1 MKENLIIFDGT
12 ALAYRSHFAFI
23 NNPLINS
30 KGQHTSALVGVINSF
45 IKVYETFQPKYIA
58 ISFDGKEK
66 TFRHERYPLYKA
78 NRPKTPDELISQLDA
93 IYQFFNL
100 IGIKN
105 VASSGYEADD
115 AIGTIAKQFSS
126 VFNVIIVSKD
136 KDFAQLV
143 DENICLYDDREN
155 KFFHETDII
164 DKYDIKPKQFIDYLA
179 LVGDSSDNIPG
190 AKGIGPKTAVKWLH
204 QFNDV
209 ETIYANIASQPNSKD
224 KEKLVASREDVL
236 LSKELATIRTDV
248 PLNITQE
255 GFAFH
260 PSNFAAASLL
270 LQEYELTYIFNRL
283 KKLVGDGH
291 DRPAPVS
298 ATQPSLFTV
307 DHNLQPQQQ
316 QPTFTCVRSIDQLR
330 SILAACTSTVVALD
344 TETTSLDTFTAE
356 LVGISL
362 CFDSSMAYYIPLGH
376 TFAENLEV
384 KEVLAIIKTHLQN
397 KVIIGHNLKYDMQ
410 ILDRYGF
417 VIEQL
422 TAFLFD
428 TMLAAYI
435 LDPGYNEYSLDDCAK
450 RELNYT
456 MTPITDLIGKG
467 KKQVSFAT
475 VELES
480 ATDYAAEDA
489 WATFSLYD
497 IYLKRLKDNNLY
509 ELYTHIELP
518 LVFTLSYLEKQGVHI
533 NTTEL
538 AKLDHE
544 ISQQLKVVIEQIY
557 TIAGETFNLNSPQ
570 KLADILF
577 NRLHLQ
583 PTQKTK
589 TGYSTNIEV
598 LEELA
603 EKHEIA
609 RLIIEYRQLSKLQNT
624 YIQSLPQLVNPTTG
638 RVHSSFNQTITSTG
652 RLSSSNPNLQNIPV
666 RTEIGKKIR
675 AAFQAREGAFIV
687 SADYSQIELRIFA
700 ALSGDTAMLTA
711 IKNGE
716 DIHTNTAAIVFNKP
730 KDQIDSGERR
740 KAKVINFGIIY
751 GMGAFSLSKELG
763 ITMQEGKQFIS
774 DYFAH
779 FPTIKAYIENQ
790 KTLARKNDW
799 VETIYHRK
807 LFLPGIHSTNHMQV
821 AEAERIAINMPIQGT
836 AADIIKI
843 AMNNVYAK
851 IKDRADIKMII
862 QVHDELVFEVAEE
875 ALQEACTLI
884 KHEMEGVLT
893 GEYKEKI
900 NLKVDVGYG
909 KNWAE
914 AH

>member
-45 IKVYETFQPKYIA
+45 IKVYETFQPKYVA

-66 TFRHERYPLYKA
+66 TFRHEKYPLYKA
-78 NRPKTPDELISQLDA
+78 NRPKTPIELVSQLDA
-93 IYQFFNL
+93 IYQFFTL
-100 IGIKN
+100 IGINN
-105 VASSGYEADD
+105 VASSGFEADD
-115 AIGTIAKQFSS
+115 AIGTIAKQFSNF
-126 VFNVIIVSKD
+126 FNVVIVSKD

-143 DENICLYDDREN
+143 DENICLYDDKEN
-155 KFFHETDII
+155 KFFREADIV
-164 DKYDIKPKQFIDYLA
+164 DKYEVKPKQFIDYLA

-204 QFNDV
+204 QFGDI
-209 ETIYANIASQPNSKD
+209 ETIYAKIDNLPNSKD
-224 KEKLVASREDVL
+224 KEKLIASRDDVL

-248 PLNITQE
+248 PLDITQE
-255 GFAFH
+255 AFAFSS
-260 PSNFAAASLL
+260 SNFTGANSL
-270 LQEYELTYIFNRL
+270 LQEYELTYILNRL
-283 KKLVGDGH
+283 KKLVGDGPV
-291 DRPAPVS
+291 RPVS
-298 ATQPSLFTV
+298 VSTTQPSLFTV
-307 DHNLQPQQQ
+307 DHNRQPLQN
-316 QPTFTCVRSIDQLR
+316 QPTFTCIHSLTQLQSII
-330 SILAACTSTVVALD
+330 SSCTTNTIALD
-344 TETTSLDTFTAE
+344 TETTSLDTFVAE
-356 LVGISL
+356 IVGISL
-362 CFDSSMAYYIPLGH
+362 CFDSSVAYYIPLGH
-376 TFAENLEV
+376 TFAENLDV
-384 KEVLAIIKTHLQN
+384 KEVLATIKAHLQN

-410 ILDRYGF
+410 ILDKYGD
-417 VIEQL
+417 INPL
-422 TAFLFD
+422 SIFD

-456 MTPITDLIGKG
+456 MTPISDLIGKG

-475 VELES
+475 VELER
-480 ATDYAAEDA
+480 ATEYAAEDA
-489 WATFSLYD
+489 WATFNLYE
-497 IYLKRLKDNNLY
+497 IYLKRLKETNLY
-509 ELYTHIELP
+509 ELYTQIELP
-518 LVFTLSYLEKQGVHI
+518 LVFTLSYLEKQGVGI
-533 NTTEL
+533 NTAEL

-544 ISQQLKVVIEQIY
+544 ISQQLKVVIEQIF
-557 TIAGETFNLNSPQ
+557 TIASETFNLNSPK

-577 NRLHLQ
+577 QKLHLQ

-598 LEELA
+598 LEKLA

-624 YIQSLPQLVNPTTG
+624 YIQSLPQLVNTKTC

-652 RLSSSNPNLQNIPV
+652 RLSSSNPNLQNIPI

-675 AAFQAREGAFIV
+675 AAFQAKEGFYIV

-730 KDQIDSGERR
+730 KDQIDSSERR

-763 ITMQEGKQFIS
+763 ITMQEGKQFIN

-779 FPTIKAYIENQ
+779 FPTIKAYIESQ
-790 KTLARKNDW
+790 KALARKNDW

-807 LFLPGIHSTNHMQV
+807 LFLHGIHSTNHIQV

-843 AMNNVYAK
+843 AMNNIYAK

-884 KHEMEGVLT
+884 KQEMEGVLT
-893 GEYKEKI
+893 GEYKEKV